1 MRPFSVVDNVGFR
14 ELVRVLEP
22 RYHMPSRP
30 HFSQEVV
37 PTLYCEAKT
46 KVLDGLKKVENV
58 AITDGWT
65 SRTCQSYITVTAHVI
80 TTEWEMKSFM
90 LQTRPLFESH
100 TGTNIAEV
108 LKAAIQEWE
117 LEKAPHSTAVVTD
130 NARNMEVAVRE
141 AGLSPHIK
149 CFAHT
154 LNLASQAD
162 LNVSR
167 VSRLLGRVR
176 KVVAFFHRSATAT
189 AVLTEKQKM
198 LEIASHKL
206 IMDVVTRWNSSM
218 DMLERYLEQ
227 QVAIAAA
234 LLSTEVR
241 KNTRQLDTMD
251 SNDITDAEEMVNLLK
266 PLKKATTVLSD
277 EKSATLSLILPL
289 KSMIGQSMTLDEKDS
304 TTIANMKAAIL
315 QNLSGR
321 NTAVQDYLQESTAL
335 DPRFRSLPP
344 TYSLNNAKRFSSS

>member
-1 MRPFSVVDNVGFR
+1 M
-14 ELVRVLEP
+14 
-22 RYHMPSRP
+22 
-30 HFSQEVV
+30 
-37 PTLYCEAKT
+37 
-46 KVLDGLKKVENV
+46 
-58 AITDGWT
+58 
-65 SRTCQSYITVTAHVI
+65 
-80 TTEWEMKSFM
+80 
-90 LQTRPLFESH
+90 
-100 TGTNIAEV
+100 
-108 LKAAIQEWE
+108 
-117 LEKAPHSTAVVTD
+117 
-130 NARNMEVAVRE
+130 RE

-154 LNLASQAD
+154 LNLVSQAG

-227 QVAIAAA
+227 QAAITTA

-241 KNTRQLDTMD
+241 KNARQLDTLD
-251 SNDITDAEEMVNLLK
+251 SNDITDAEEIVNLLK

-277 EKSATLSLILPL
+277 EKSATLSLIVPL
-289 KSMIGQSMTLDEKDS
+289 KSMIEQSMTLDKKDS
-304 TTIANMKAAIL
+304 TTIANMKAAIV

-321 NTAVQDYLQESTAL
+321 YTAVQDYLLESTAL
-335 DPRFRSLPP
+335 DPRF
-344 TYSLNNAKRFSSS
+344 